1 MAEETSPRG
10 PERRR
15 GDALLRA
22 IHEAALAELAEVGLG
37 QLSMEGIA
45 RRAATAKTVLY
56 RRWSTPHELL
66 VDALHQAHPV
76 EVPTPSADD
85 LRTDLVAALKLLTDW
100 MGTPAAGAV
109 LAVMTERH
117 RYPELAEALYS
128 RVFDPRGGTFTSTV
142 LRHYANAG
150 TLDPRRLT
158 PIVTQI
164 GEALVFKLTLDLN
177 RLPTDEE
184 LVAIVDEALLPA
196 LGFPLG

>member
-1 MAEETSPRG
+1 MAEETTPRS

-15 GDALLRA
+15 GDTLLRA
-22 IHEAALAELAEVGLG
+22 IHEATLVELAEVGLG

-85 LRTDLVAALKLLTDW
+85 LRTDLIAALTLLTDW
-100 MGTPAAGAV
+100 MDTPAAAAV
-109 LAVMTERH
+109 LNVMSERH
-117 RYPELAEALYS
+117 RYPELAEALYA
-128 RVFDPRGGTFTSTV
+128 RVFDPRGGTFTTTV
-142 LRHYANAG
+142 LRHYAAAG
-150 TLDPRRLT
+150 AIDPRRLT
-158 PIVTQI
+158 PVVTQI
-164 GEALVFKLTLDLN
+164 GEAMVFKLTLDLN
-177 RLPTDEE
+177 RHLTEDE

-196 LGFPLG
+196 LGFPTG